1 MLILCLFNLVLCGY
15 FFSISYFREG
25 YSQFEEST
33 SEVIVKPLKGSY
45 VNRPLVKSA

>member
-1 MLILCLFNLVLCGY
+1 MWV
-15 FFSISYFREG
+15 FFSIFYFREG

-45 VNRPLVKSA
+45 VNPDCSSVIGEANMLT